1 MEERFIKIK
10 PRETTIIFHGVVITL
25 ICLAI
30 FLPIVSIE
38 NEVEV
43 IIESSKYE
51 VRPGEI
57 FTVSVRVNPRIY
69 GISGGEI
76 VLKYDPQIF
85 ELIDIKV
92 GEFFGLNPIIG
103 VKSIDKSTGMIHYA
117 IARTGET
124 EKPSPPGVLLILT
137 FRTVET
143 EYVNEGLYDIIIAN
157 IGLSDEKFEEI
168 TNIRI
173 QNVKIHLSKE
183 FTSTFIETY
192 PMSVSTTILVISSIF
207 TYTTTITQTTTLKI
221 ESIKTITISFY
232 EPINIIFGII
242 LILLAILLVGLLIRS
257 LRK

>member
-103 VKSIDKSTGMIHYA
+103 VKSIDKSTGMIRYA

-124 EKPSPPGVLLILT
+124 EKT
-137 FRTVET
+137 FTPRC
-143 EYVNEGLYDIIIAN
+143 
-157 IGLSDEKFEEI
+157 F
-168 TNIRI
+168 
-173 QNVKIHLSKE
+173 
-183 FTSTFIETY
+183 
-192 PMSVSTTILVISSIF
+192 
-207 TYTTTITQTTTLKI
+207 
-221 ESIKTITISFY
+221 
-232 EPINIIFGII
+232 ININF
-242 LILLAILLVGLLIRS
+242 
-257 LRK
+257 